1 MNRNNRRGFTLT
13 ELSVVLA
20 VLAIVST
27 MVVSFTVMVSN
38 SRALSSARLDALGD
52 VRVAEANIE
61 HFIEENDS
69 VTVTADKKSLSAN
82 GKTLSFTLENGKT
95 VGGTLEIKPIGENTT
110 ADTSLTLERVKSITF
125 EYYGGDTDEIY
136 YCTIHYEIGGKD
148 YTYIFCVNPYVG
160 ESIKE
165 GT

>member
-52 VRVAEANIE
+52 VRVAETNIE
-61 HFIEENDS
+61 HFIEENS
-69 VTVTADKKSLSAN
+69 GNIEVSEAKTELTVKVVEGEEQVT
-82 GKTLSFTLENGKT
+82 KTLSFKKT
-95 VGGTLEIKPIGENTT
+95 EGEQGGTLTT
-110 ADTSLTLERVKSITF
+110 PDSTLTLERVKSITF